1 MFRVPLWSN
10 WREVRSPSTRWK
22 RNNFPMGCNGQ
33 RYLCGNGEEEGR
45 VTEIFGHWTAAQ
57 VSNEEKNSERIFA
70 FLYLTFRI
78 NLYLHIFFHN
88 IYKAMLNFKFKKSKV
103 NGCHSIWVKSS
114 DVLDPDLQR
123 KDTTFRKEEIKRY
136 IKLVDIIWQLVKIC
150 PQIWGKYFFD
160 ILSMYAACF
169 RRYLDYKKTRIWIS
183 PNFCHS
189 FLKNCIY

>member
-57 VSNEEKNSERIFA
+57 VSNEEKNFERIFV

-88 IYKAMLNFKFKKSKV
+88 IYKAMLNFKFKKIQSKWLSFNMGEV
-103 NGCHSIWVKSS
+103 IWCLRSWPAK
-114 DVLDPDLQR
+114 
-123 KDTTFRKEEIKRY
+123 KRY
-136 IKLVDIIWQLVKIC
+136 
-150 PQIWGKYFFD
+150 
-160 ILSMYAACF
+160 
-169 RRYLDYKKTRIWIS
+169 
-183 PNFCHS
+183 NFQERG
-189 FLKNCIY
+189 N